1 MTTLGELLTQL
12 QDRGEVHQLLAEA
25 GNIVLTAKLDA
36 VAAAQDCDP
45 CEVALQAVDKFT
57 SHAGDEAWVKLMG
70 RIQDA
75 DSPAAACLNEMLAWS
90 LGNHQCSPGTLPR
103 RG

>member
-1 MTTLGELLTQL
+1 MTTLGELLTRL

-25 GNIVLTAKLDA
+25 GNIALTAKLDA
-36 VAAAQDCDP
+36 VADAQACDP
-45 CEVALQAVDKFT
+45 CDMALRAVDEFA
-57 SHAGDEAWVKLMG
+57 SRADDEAWVKLMG

-90 LGNHQCSPGTLPR
+90 LNNHQCSLGP
-103 RG
+103 